1 LVLAILLHLVL
12 PIPALS
18 RLAALGG
25 IAVLFGTAP
34 FFAFL
39 AAERG
44 PVFALLCVPL
54 HLLHYLMAGASV
66 VLAWVLHQ
74 LVGEPKRDVTDDAF
88 AEIGLDTWPPI
99 PRRLATDAW
108 KQPAEKA

>member
-1 LVLAILLHLVL
+1 
-12 PIPALS
+12 
-18 RLAALGG
+18 
-25 IAVLFGTAP
+25 
-34 FFAFL
+34 
-39 AAERG
+39 
-44 PVFALLCVPL
+44 
-54 HLLHYLMAGASV
+54 MAGASV

-88 AEIGLDTWPPI
+88 AEIGLDPWPPI